1 MKYIIGLL
9 AMLLPILAGAQSSPV
24 KALSIGDTVPDI
36 TITNVYNYPASTI
49 RLSDLKGKLV
59 IFDFWATWCS
69 SCIRE
74 FPKLDSLQTRY
85 EDSMKILLISS
96 EGSNDIKDI
105 GQFFEKHFNPA
116 DEKYTFPFIANDTTL
131 TKLFPHISIP
141 HVVWLYNGK
150 VIAITDGGE
159 ISTAHIQQ
167 VLQHKPVSFDM
178 KEDVMD
184 FDPSSPLLSKDNG
197 GDASVLIR
205 CSVFTGYL
213 NGMASRAGIS
223 VNADSTLQNFYIINQ
238 PVLKLYSI
246 ALPHVAANRVI
257 IENTNT
263 EALIHPGD
271 EKDFT
276 SK

>member
-1 MKYIIGLL
+1 
-9 AMLLPILAGAQSSPV
+9 
-24 KALSIGDTVPDI
+24 
-36 TITNVYNYPASTI
+36 
-49 RLSDLKGKLV
+49 
-59 IFDFWATWCS
+59 
-69 SCIRE
+69 
-74 FPKLDSLQTRY
+74 
-85 EDSMKILLISS
+85 MKILLISS

-197 GDASVLIR
+197 GDDNDGEGRQGKAVADDGRLLFRPSKR
-205 CSVFTGYL
+205 TKPTGKRPS
-213 NGMASRAGIS
+213 NNSEDGKKSKKQRKS
-223 VNADSTLQNFYIINQ
+223 QKTVS
-238 PVLKLYSI
+238 KLLSF
-246 ALPHVAANRVI
+246 
-257 IENTNT
+257 NT
-263 EALIHPGD
+263 EEA
-271 EKDFT
+271 
-276 SK
+276 